1 MQRIRVYDLPT
12 RVFHWLFA
20 GLFGSAFLVA
30 QVIDDDSSWFSLH
43 MLAGLCM
50 GFLVMLRLLWSLVGT
65 RHARLSDLNLAPSE
79 LLAYL
84 KGVFSGRGRQWVG
97 HNPAS
102 SWAAVAMIGL
112 TLGLGLTG
120 YLMATGGENGQ
131 LEDVH
136 ELMANAFLGIVLL
149 HIAGIAVHVLRHRD
163 QLQFAMLS
171 GRKPRRSDDQQ
182 PVRPRPVAA
191 LGFAVFTGL
200 FVGYLLQHYDL
211 QARTLDLFGSTMQLG
226 EREHEHGSDHAERER
241 GRERQRHASTHRKRG
256 DD

>member
-12 RVFHWLFA
+12 RLFHWLFA
-20 GLFGSAFLVA
+20 GLFGSAFLLAHV
-30 QVIDDDSSWFSLH
+30 VDDESIWFSLH

-50 GFLVMLRLLWSLVGT
+50 GFLVVSRLLWSLVGT
-65 RHARLSDLNLAPSE
+65 RHARLSDLTLAPSE

-84 KGVFSGRGRQWVG
+84 KGVLSGRGRQWVG

-102 SWAAVAMIGL
+102 SWAAVAMVGL

-120 YLMATGGENGQ
+120 YLMASGGDNDL
-131 LEDVH
+131 LEDAH

-149 HIAGIAVHVLRHRD
+149 HIAGIAVHVLRHHD
-163 QLQFAMLS
+163 KLPLAMLS
-171 GRKPRRSDDQQ
+171 GRKPRHSVDQQ

-200 FVGYLLQHYDL
+200 FAGYLLQHYDL

-226 EREHEHGSDHAERER
+226 EREHEHGSHHAER
-241 GRERQRHASTHRKRG
+241 GRRQHASPHRKR
-256 DD
+256 DDD